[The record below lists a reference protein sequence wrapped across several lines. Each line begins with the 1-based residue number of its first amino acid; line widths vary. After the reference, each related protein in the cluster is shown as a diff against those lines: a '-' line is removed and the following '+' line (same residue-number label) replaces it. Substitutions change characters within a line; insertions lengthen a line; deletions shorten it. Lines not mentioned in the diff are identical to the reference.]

1 VKLSDEPRNGDVELL
16 AFEMWLE
23 RGAPIGTPEIDWY
36 RAEELLR
43 GAPGESG
50 SPLTSLGKEIGSLL
64 GSLAAL
70 TVKAKDS
77 AQRDN

>member
-36 RAEELLR
+36 RA
-43 GAPGESG
+43 
-50 SPLTSLGKEIGSLL
+50 
-64 GSLAAL
+64 
-70 TVKAKDS
+70 
-77 AQRDN
+77 